1 MSATNGT
8 STQIESTT
16 CEGNVHGLGA
26 LEAQFACAAA
36 AVRVLAANGWQWHDK
51 KWHPPGDLSLPFD
64 IVVGGE
70 AFPCGS
76 PLSALVAHACE
87 LEDARRAAMA
97 WGASR
102 GFPL

>member
-1 MSATNGT
+1 MTAVNS
-8 STQIESTT
+8 SLPQVESTT
-16 CEGNVHGLGA
+16 CDGNVPGLGA

-36 AVRVLAANGWQWHDK
+36 AVRVLVANGWRWHDK

-97 WGASR
+97 GGSSR
-102 GFPL
+102 GAPL